1 MVRFSNCLVIVSY
14 HVNTVVVEWRDENQN
29 PIEDPSKHVLSTRE
43 KQVRFCDQES
53 DEAYQN
59 LEVCGVWSLLKAAH
73 LQTVSKIGSYR
84 FYTFQN

>member
-1 MVRFSNCLVIVSY
+1 MVRCSNCLVIVSY
-14 HVNTVVVEWRDENQN
+14 HVNTVVVEWKDENQN

-59 LEVCGVWSLLKAAH
+59 FEVCGVWEPTKSSTSTNNVKDRIL
-73 LQTVSKIGSYR
+73 
-84 FYTFQN
+84 